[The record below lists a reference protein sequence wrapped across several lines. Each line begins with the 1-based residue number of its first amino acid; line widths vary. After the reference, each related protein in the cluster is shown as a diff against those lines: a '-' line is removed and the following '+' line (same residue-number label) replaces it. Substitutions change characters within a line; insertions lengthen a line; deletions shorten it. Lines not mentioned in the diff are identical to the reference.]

1 MKNFLAL
8 LSISAFLLP
17 VFSVLVVSAQPKV
30 KSFAEWCQQKNAV
43 SAATKHTIDVLLT
56 KAGTKNCQLA
66 DRQLRRLT
74 KLSLSNNK
82 ITDLK
87 PLAGLNNLIELSID
101 NNQISDLQPLSG
113 LSNLT
118 TLVLYRNQIVDV
130 KPLAGLIKLNYLN
143 VSGNKISNVEPLAD
157 LINLTKLW
165 LPFNQIIDV
174 EPLANLRNLNQLSLS
189 DNKIKNVQP
198 FAGLL
203 NLTVLDIAHNQI
215 VDVRPFV
222 SLNNLTELALDHNQI
237 VNVDSLAG
245 LTKLTYLSLESNQI
259 SNVKQL
265 AGLTKLKTLTL
276 DKNLVNPITS
286 VTTQLP
292 NNNELSD
299 EGLTTKSVGDER
311 NFTSI
316 SQLKDMKPSDS
327 YYQAVQSLTERYGVM
342 YAYNDRKFHAE
353 RRLTRGQL
361 ISFLNSSLD
370 RVNEIMAAASANS
383 RVPVKFGYCGDKSL
397 AINEIFRVD
406 CSLYKNSVTSIS
418 QIKDVKLTDTY
429 FVNLQS
435 LTERYNIKLIDPDNY
450 FRSSKPVT
458 KKEFYDLMNLIFN
471 YRPVGS
477 PLVSE
482 EPLTRGE
489 FITFFN
495 EMLDRTVERIGVA
508 TSRSLK

>member
-17 VFSVLVVSAQPKV
+17 VFSVPVVSAQPKV

-43 SAATKHTIDVLLT
+43 SAATKDTIDVLLT

-87 PLAGLNNLIELSID
+87 PLAGLNNL
-101 NNQISDLQPLSG
+101 
-113 LSNLT
+113 
-118 TLVLYRNQIVDV
+118 
-130 KPLAGLIKLNYLN
+130 
-143 VSGNKISNVEPLAD
+143 
-157 LINLTKLW
+157 
-165 LPFNQIIDV
+165 
-174 EPLANLRNLNQLSLS
+174 
-189 DNKIKNVQP
+189 
-198 FAGLL
+198 
-203 NLTVLDIAHNQI
+203 
-215 VDVRPFV
+215 
-222 SLNNLTELALDHNQI
+222 TELALDHNQI
-237 VNVDSLAG
+237 GNIDLLAS
-245 LTKLTYLSLESNQI
+245 LTKLTYFSLESNQI
-259 SNVKQL
+259 SNVKPL
-265 AGLTKLKTLTL
+265 ARLTKLKTLTL

-286 VTTQLP
+286 VTTQPP

-299 EGLTTKSVGDER
+299 EGLTTKSVGDEQ

-327 YYQAVQSLTERYGVM
+327 YYQAVQSLTKRYGVM
-342 YAYNDRKFHAE
+342 YVYNDRKFHAE

-370 RVNEIMAAASANS
+370 RVNEIMAAASADS
-383 RVPVKFGYCGDKSL
+383 RVPVKFGYCSDKSL
-397 AINEIFRVD
+397 AINEIFRVE
-406 CSLYKNSVTSIS
+406 CSLYKNNVTSVS
-418 QIKDVKLTDTY
+418 QIKDVKSTDTY

-477 PLVSE
+477 PLVTKK
-482 EPLTRGE
+482 PLTRGE

-495 EMLDRTVERIGVA
+495 KMLDRAVERIGVA
-508 TSRSLK
+508 TSRPLK

>member
-17 VFSVLVVSAQPKV
+17 VFSVPVVSAQPKV

-87 PLAGLNNLIELSID
+87 PLAGLNNL
-101 NNQISDLQPLSG
+101 
-113 LSNLT
+113 
-118 TLVLYRNQIVDV
+118 
-130 KPLAGLIKLNYLN
+130 
-143 VSGNKISNVEPLAD
+143 
-157 LINLTKLW
+157 
-165 LPFNQIIDV
+165 
-174 EPLANLRNLNQLSLS
+174 
-189 DNKIKNVQP
+189 
-198 FAGLL
+198 
-203 NLTVLDIAHNQI
+203 
-215 VDVRPFV
+215 
-222 SLNNLTELALDHNQI
+222 TELALDHNQI
-237 VNVDSLAG
+237 GNIDLLAS
-245 LTKLTYLSLESNQI
+245 LTKLTYFSLESNQI
-259 SNVKQL
+259 SNVKPL
-265 AGLTKLKTLTL
+265 ARLTKLKTLTL

-286 VTTQLP
+286 VTTQPP

-299 EGLTTKSVGDER
+299 EGLTTKSVGDEQ

-316 SQLKDMKPSDS
+316 LQLKDMKPSDS
-327 YYQAVQSLTERYGVM
+327 YYQAVQSLTKRYGVM
-342 YAYNDRKFHAE
+342 YVYNDRKFHAE

-370 RVNEIMAAASANS
+370 RVNEIMAAASADS
-383 RVPVKFGYCGDKSL
+383 RVPVKFGYCSDKSL

-406 CSLYKNSVTSIS
+406 CSLYKSNVTSVS
-418 QIKDVKLTDTY
+418 QIKDVKSTDTY

-477 PLVSE
+477 PLVTKK
-482 EPLTRGE
+482 PLTRGE

-495 EMLDRTVERIGVA
+495 KMLDRAVERIGVA
-508 TSRSLK
+508 TSRPLK

>member
-17 VFSVLVVSAQPKV
+17 VFSVPVVSAQPKV

-43 SAATKHTIDVLLT
+43 SAATKDTIDVLLT

-87 PLAGLNNLIELSID
+87 PLAGLNNL
-101 NNQISDLQPLSG
+101 
-113 LSNLT
+113 
-118 TLVLYRNQIVDV
+118 
-130 KPLAGLIKLNYLN
+130 
-143 VSGNKISNVEPLAD
+143 
-157 LINLTKLW
+157 
-165 LPFNQIIDV
+165 
-174 EPLANLRNLNQLSLS
+174 
-189 DNKIKNVQP
+189 
-198 FAGLL
+198 
-203 NLTVLDIAHNQI
+203 
-215 VDVRPFV
+215 
-222 SLNNLTELALDHNQI
+222 TELALDHNQI
-237 VNVDSLAG
+237 GNIDLLAS
-245 LTKLTYLSLESNQI
+245 LTKLTYFSLESNQI
-259 SNVKQL
+259 SNVKPL
-265 AGLTKLKTLTL
+265 ARLTKLKTLTL

-286 VTTQLP
+286 VTTQPP

-299 EGLTTKSVGDER
+299 EGLTTKSVGDEQ

-327 YYQAVQSLTERYGVM
+327 YYQAVQSLTKRYGVM
-342 YAYNDRKFHAE
+342 YVYNDRKFHAE

-370 RVNEIMAAASANS
+370 RVNEIMAAASADS
-383 RVPVKFGYCGDKSL
+383 RVPVKFGYCSDKSL
-397 AINEIFRVD
+397 AINEIFRVE
-406 CSLYKNSVTSIS
+406 CSLYKNNVTSVS
-418 QIKDVKLTDTY
+418 QIKDVKSTDTY

-458 KKEFYDLMNLIFN
+458 KTEFYDLMNLIFN

-477 PLVSE
+477 PLVTKK
-482 EPLTRGE
+482 PLTRGE

-495 EMLDRTVERIGVA
+495 KMLDRAVERIGVA
-508 TSRSLK
+508 TSRPLK

>member
-17 VFSVLVVSAQPKV
+17 VFSVPVVSAQPKV

-87 PLAGLNNLIELSID
+87 PLAGLNNL
-101 NNQISDLQPLSG
+101 
-113 LSNLT
+113 
-118 TLVLYRNQIVDV
+118 
-130 KPLAGLIKLNYLN
+130 
-143 VSGNKISNVEPLAD
+143 
-157 LINLTKLW
+157 
-165 LPFNQIIDV
+165 
-174 EPLANLRNLNQLSLS
+174 
-189 DNKIKNVQP
+189 
-198 FAGLL
+198 
-203 NLTVLDIAHNQI
+203 
-215 VDVRPFV
+215 
-222 SLNNLTELALDHNQI
+222 TELALDHNQI
-237 VNVDSLAG
+237 GNIDLLAS
-245 LTKLTYLSLESNQI
+245 LTKLTYFSLESNQI
-259 SNVKQL
+259 SNVKPL
-265 AGLTKLKTLTL
+265 ARLTKLKTLTL

-286 VTTQLP
+286 VTTQPP

-299 EGLTTKSVGDER
+299 EGLTTKSVGDEQ

-327 YYQAVQSLTERYGVM
+327 YYQAVQSLTKRYGVM
-342 YAYNDRKFHAE
+342 YVYNDRKFHAE

-370 RVNEIMAAASANS
+370 RVNEIMAAASADS
-383 RVPVKFGYCGDKSL
+383 RVPVKFGYCSDKSL
-397 AINEIFRVD
+397 AINEIFRVE
-406 CSLYKNSVTSIS
+406 CSLYKNNVTSVS
-418 QIKDVKLTDTY
+418 QIKDVKSTDTY

-458 KKEFYDLMNLIFN
+458 KTEFYDLMNLIFN

-477 PLVSE
+477 PLVTKK
-482 EPLTRGE
+482 PITRGE

-495 EMLDRTVERIGVA
+495 KMLDRAVERIGVA
-508 TSRSLK
+508 TSRPLK